1 MKSFTDQIQLKKYIY
16 NIKNFIYIFLLW
28 NSLKLF
34 EIKSDPII
42 QLLSALLSIGIY
54 FDIEDKDPTI
64 DFRKLDIRK
73 KINKNLL
80 FCLLIFLIILIRSF
94 FFK

>member
-16 NIKNFIYIFLLW
+16 NIKNLIYIFLLW
-28 NSLKLF
+28 NSFKLF

-80 FCLLIFLIILIRSF
+80 FCLLIFLIILIRAF